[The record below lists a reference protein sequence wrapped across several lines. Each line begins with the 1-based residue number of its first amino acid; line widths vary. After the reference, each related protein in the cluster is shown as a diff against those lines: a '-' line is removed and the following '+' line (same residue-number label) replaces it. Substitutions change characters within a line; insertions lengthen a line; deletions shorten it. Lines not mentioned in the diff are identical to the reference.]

1 VKLRVNLSSVRSP
14 AFAVVLSAILILSIS
29 YYWPIEDPYHP
40 LNSGWNGC
48 SKVASAAANVTLLS
62 SYSKLSP
69 NSSSLLAIIGPNI
82 QLSDEESSNVRSF
95 LEAGGTV
102 LVADDFGTGNSLLQ
116 RLEIGARFSGKPLAD
131 LYYYDKDPGFPI
143 IRGFSP
149 SSLTENVSVIILNR
163 PSFLEIDN
171 SSQVTRLASSSPFSF
186 IDLSGEN
193 RPLANETIDSYPVMA
208 AAKIGRGTLILI
220 SDPSMFVN
228 DMIDLN
234 DNMQLFRNMLRIG
247 HSSLFFDVAHLSR
260 APLTDWR
267 IRLKGALDSVRVF
280 LFSSENHIYVQS
292 IVVAFALGLVFSLEF
307 IRRRRRQWRRG

>member
-1 VKLRVNLSSVRSP
+1 MKLRVNLSSARSL

-29 YYWPIEDPYHP
+29 YYWPVEEPYHP

-82 QLSDEESSNVRSF
+82 QFSDEESSNVRSF

-186 IDLSGEN
+186 IDLTVEN
-193 RPLANETIDSYPVMA
+193 RPLTNETIDSYPVMA
-208 AAKIGRGTLILI
+208 DVRIGRGTLVLI

-228 DMIDLN
+228 DMVDLY
-234 DNMQLFRNMLRIG
+234 DNMQLFRNLLGVG
-247 HSSLFFDVAHLSR
+247 HGSLFFDVGHQSR

-267 IRLKGALDSVRVF
+267 ITLKGGMDSIRAF
-280 LFSSENHIYVQS
+280 LFSSKTHIYIQS
-292 IVVAFALGLVFSLEF
+292 IIVVFALGLVFSFEL
-307 IRRRRRQWRRG
+307 IRRKRSQWRRG

>member
-1 VKLRVNLSSVRSP
+1 MKLRVNLSRVRSL

-82 QLSDEESSNVRSF
+82 QFSDEESSNVRSF

-102 LVADDFGTGNSLLQ
+102 LLADDFGTGNSLLQ

-131 LYYYDKDPGFPI
+131 LYYYDRDPGFLI

-186 IDLSGEN
+186 IDLTPED
-193 RPLANETIDSYPVMA
+193 RPLPNETIDSYPVMA
-208 AAKIGRGTLILI
+208 NARIGRGILVLI
-220 SDPSMFVN
+220 SDPSMFINEMV
-228 DMIDLN
+228 DLY
-234 DNMQLFRNMLRIG
+234 DNMRLFRNILGTSHGSM
-247 HSSLFFDVAHLSR
+247 FFDVMHLSR

-267 IRLKGALDSVRVF
+267 IILKGALDSVRFF
-280 LFSSENHIYVQS
+280 LFSSENHMYVQS
-292 IVVAFALGLVFSLEF
+292 IIVALALGLVFSFEL
-307 IRRRRRQWRRG
+307 IRLRRSKRRKG